1 MFLPVNKQDL
11 QSRSIPSLDIILIS
25 GEAYVDHP
33 SFGIAII
40 GRFLEKYGYKVG
52 IISQPDINSDSDFLA
67 LGKPNLFFGI
77 SSGNM
82 DSMVNH
88 YTAQKKLRSSDAYSP
103 DGKVGL
109 RPNRAVIKYTQKI
122 KTLFKDIPIILGGIE
137 ASLRRIPHY
146 DFWSDNLRNSIL
158 FDSKADAIVYGMGE
172 RAIIEIANLISAGKT
187 IKEIIDVP
195 GTVVPVKK
203 PDKEGMI
210 LPEYTKQISK
220 ETFHKF
226 NVLFDKNFQNKIIYQ
241 KCLGRFLKHN
251 IPSKSLSTE
260 EMDAIYSLP
269 FERKPHPKY
278 NKQKIPAF
286 EQIRLSVTSHRGC
299 FGGCSFCTIGY
310 HQGKTIQSRS
320 INSIRK
326 ELESIT
332 NEDYFHGTI
341 TDVGGP
347 SANMYGLFCKLGIS
361 DTCNRQSCLFP
372 TICPHLETSLAKNK
386 ELLKKL
392 SAIDKIKHLFVSSGI
407 RFDIAL
413 LDDKYIKTITKNHIS
428 GLLKLAPE
436 HSVTHILKLMNK
448 PNFSLYEDFEK
459 KYFKFSKMY
468 DKKQFIVPYIIVG
481 HPGETLEDTLE
492 LAIKLK
498 QKNIKLTQI
507 QEFTPTPMT
516 LSTCMYYSGL
526 NFFTGEKIHIPKGRE
541 IHLMKALIQ
550 WYKPEN
556 KKYIMEALKMIHKV
570 GMASKILPYNKD
582 KNPKLN
588 KKKNIS
594 HKKRR

>member
-11 QSRSIPSLDIILIS
+11 KSRSITSLDIILIS
-25 GEAYVDHP
+25 GEAYIDHP

-40 GRFLEKYGYKVG
+40 ARYLEKYGYKVG
-52 IISQPDINSDSDFLA
+52 IISQPNINSDADFLA

-103 DGKVGL
+103 DGITGL

-122 KTLFKDIPIILGGIE
+122 KTIFKNIPVVLGGIE

-146 DFWSDNLRNSIL
+146 DFWSDKLRNSIL
-158 FDSKADAIVYGMGE
+158 FDSKADILVYGMGE
-172 RAIIEIANLISAGKT
+172 KAILSIADLLSEGKS
-187 IKEIIDVP
+187 IKGITDVP
-195 GTVVPVKK
+195 GTVVPIKI
-203 PDKEGMI
+203 PDKEGLI

-220 ETFHKF
+220 GTFHEF
-226 NVLFDKNFQNKIIYQ
+226 NVLFDKNFQNKTIYQ
-241 KCLGRFLKHN
+241 KCLGRYLRHN
-251 IPSKSLSTE
+251 PPQKSLTTK
-260 EMDAIYSLP
+260 EMDDIYSLP

-278 NKQKIPAF
+278 GKKKIPAY
-286 EQIRLSVTSHRGC
+286 EQIRLSITSHRGC

-320 INSIRK
+320 IKSTYQ
-326 ELESIT
+326 ELELIT
-332 NEDYFHGTI
+332 REKYFHGTI

-361 DTCNRQSCLFP
+361 DTCTRQSCLSP
-372 TICPHLETSLAKNK
+372 TICPHLETSSTKNK
-386 ELLKKL
+386 NLLKKL
-392 SAIDKIKHLFVSSGI
+392 SSHPKLKHLFVSSGI
-407 RFDIAL
+407 RFDLAL
-413 LDDKYIKTITKNHIS
+413 SDNNYIRTISKNHIS

-436 HSVTHILKLMNK
+436 HSVAKVLQLMNK
-448 PNFSLYEDFEK
+448 PDFSLYEEFEK
-459 KYFKFSKMY
+459 RYFKFSKEY
-468 DKKQFIVPYIIVG
+468 NKKQFIVPYIIVG

-498 QKNIKLTQI
+498 QRNIKLTQI

-526 NFFTGEKIHIPKGRE
+526 NFFTGEKIHVAKGRE

-556 KKYIMEALKMIHKV
+556 KKYIMEALKSIHKI
-570 GMASKILPYNKD
+570 GMAKKILPEKKD
-582 KNPKLN
+582 YKS
-588 KKKNIS
+588 KKN
-594 HKKRR
+594 K

>member
-1 MFLPVNKQDL
+1 MFLPVNKKDL
-11 QSRSIPSLDIILIS
+11 KSRSLLSLDIILIS

-40 GRFLEKYGYKVG
+40 GRHLEKHGYKVG
-52 IISQPDINSDSDFLA
+52 IIPQPDINSDDDFLV

-103 DGKVGL
+103 DGKIGL

-122 KTLFKDIPIILGGIE
+122 KTLFKNVPVILGGIE

-146 DFWSDNLRNSIL
+146 DFWSDKLRNSIL
-158 FDSKADAIVYGMGE
+158 FDSKADVIVYGMGE
-172 RAIIEIANLISAGKT
+172 KSILKIADLISKGKN
-187 IKEIIDVP
+187 IKEITDVP
-195 GTVVPVKK
+195 GTVIPTKK
-203 PDKEGMI
+203 PDEDGLI
-210 LPEYTKQISK
+210 LPEFKKNISK
-220 ETFHKF
+220 KTFHDF
-226 NVLFDKNFQNKIIYQ
+226 NVIFDKNFQNKIIYQ
-241 KCLGRFLKHN
+241 KCLGRYLKHN
-251 IPSKSLSTE
+251 PPSKSLTTK
-260 EMDAIYSLP
+260 EMDEIYSLP

-278 NKQKIPAF
+278 GKHKIPAF

-320 INSIRK
+320 VKSISE
-326 ELESIT
+326 ELKSIT
-332 NEDYFHGTI
+332 KENYFHGTI

-347 SANMYGLFCKLGIS
+347 SANMYGLYCKLGIS

-372 TICPHLETSLAKNK
+372 TICPHLETSLNKNK

-392 SAIDKIKHLFVSSGI
+392 SSIEKVKHLFISSGI

-413 LDDKYIKTITKNHIS
+413 LDDKYIKTVTKNHIS

-436 HSVTHILKLMNK
+436 HSVTHILQLMNK
-448 PNFSLYEDFEK
+448 PNFSLYEKFEK
-459 KYFKFSKMY
+459 KYFEFSKMFG
-468 DKKQFIVPYIIVG
+468 KKQFIVPYIIVG
-481 HPGETLEDTLE
+481 HPGETLNDTLE
-492 LAIKLK
+492 LALKLK
-498 QKNIKLTQI
+498 ERNIKLTQI

-556 KKYIMEALKMIHKV
+556 KKYIMEALKQIHKV
-570 GMASKILPYNKD
+570 RMASKILPNDLQKTT
-582 KNPKLN
+582 KSNHK
-588 KKKNIS
+588 KIKKNR
-594 HKKRR
+594 KR

>member
-11 QSRSIPSLDIILIS
+11 KSRSITSLDIILIS

-40 GRFLEKYGYKVG
+40 GRYLEKHGYKVG
-52 IISQPDINSDSDFLA
+52 IISQPDINSDADFLA

-88 YTAQKKLRSSDAYSP
+88 YTAQKKLRFSDAYSP
-103 DGKVGL
+103 DGKIGL

-122 KTLFKDIPIILGGIE
+122 KTLFKDVPIILGGIE

-146 DFWSDNLRNSIL
+146 DYWSDNLRNSIL

-172 RAIIEIANLISAGKT
+172 KAILALADLISQKKP
-187 IKEIIDVP
+187 IKEITDIS
-195 GTVVPVKK
+195 GTVVPIKE
-203 PDKEGMI
+203 PDAKGLI
-210 LPEYTKQISK
+210 LPEFTKQISK
-220 ETFHKF
+220 RNFHEF

-241 KCLGRFLKHN
+241 KCLGRYYKHN
-251 IPSKSLSTE
+251 PPSKSLTTE
-260 EMDAIYSLP
+260 EMDEIYSLP

-278 NKQKIPAF
+278 GKKKIPAF

-320 INSIRK
+320 IKSIYK
-326 ELESIT
+326 ELTSIT
-332 NEDYFHGTI
+332 KEDYFHGTI

-386 ELLKKL
+386 ELLKKT
-392 SAIDKIKHLFVSSGI
+392 SSIEKIKHLFISSGI
-407 RFDIAL
+407 RFDLAL

-448 PNFSLYEDFEK
+448 PNFSLYESFEK
-459 KYFKFSKMY
+459 KYFKFSELY
-468 DKKQFIVPYIIVG
+468 GKKQFIVPYIIVG
-481 HPGETLEDTLE
+481 HPGETLNDTLE

-498 QKNIKLTQI
+498 QRNIKLTQI

-556 KKYIMEALKMIHKV
+556 KKYIMEALKSIHKI
-570 GMASKILPYNKD
+570 GMSTKILPNKNYNTR
-582 KNPKLN
+582 
-588 KKKNIS
+588 KKNTS
-594 HKKRR
+594 KKNNRF